1 MTIRTKIFSS
11 YTLFLLLPLLAALG
25 VGGYVGAC
33 KERQALEQQAIA
45 SVAALQQNTR
55 TAADAAM
62 TQALRTSAENSRLIL
77 QSLYQKSR
85 SGSLSPDK
93 AQWLAQE
100 ALIAQLSDAANSLL
114 CIDKQGLIL
123 VHPNKVL
130 LRTHLDSEL
139 LLRLRSASN
148 GGIIHPLIE
157 GQQPAVYSKAEF
169 PPWGWTIVAFWSTEK
184 FPRLLQLDQLS
195 QTMASFICG
204 SLSCQPFVVD
214 SEAAFWPP
222 PPTGVPGGLPQER
235 WTALGR
241 ELIGQQQGSMNW
253 NPNPNDPLGKRSL
266 FFAPTPELHLVSGVA
281 IPTSE
286 LTRPMTRFY
295 QLCGLILFPG
305 ALLLL
310 GLSYLL
316 ARRISRPLQDLVTLL
331 EQPEQH
337 HFDQECRTL
346 ASEECMRIV
355 TSCRQML
362 NSLNNQQRMLRE
374 EQETNASIQQQ
385 LHQEITIRQEAEH
398 KLQAE
403 NSTRRSAEK
412 YLLLFKNIFD
422 NAIEGIYITD
432 PKGRILTTNNSF
444 SRITGYPA
452 SEVIGQH
459 PALLASTPQVESTF
473 VAIWKNLPQAN
484 SWSGEIWNRKKD
496 GSIYPQWL
504 SVSVIRNEEQEIT
517 HYFAFFHDITELKRK
532 EKQISILAYSD
543 ALTKLPNRTALEH
556 RLTKAI
562 ARAGREN
569 RILAI
574 FFIDLD
580 NFKNINDSMGHDKGD
595 QVLIEVADRLSATIR
610 SEDTLSRLGGDEF
623 ILLSESIDNENAVY
637 NLASR
642 ILASLKQPIR
652 LHPNTIYVNASIG
665 ISIYPNDGRSSQELI
680 KNADMAMYKA
690 KSEGKNKFVMFT
702 QEMNEKLL
710 NRIRIEN
717 AIRSGLKQHEFT
729 VFYQPKIN
737 LVNERPTSFEAL
749 VRWRKNN
756 TIITPDQFI
765 PIAEESGLI
774 DEMSLYVL
782 DEVCI
787 FLSKIQAHNLQRLP
801 ISVNMSPRT
810 FNQKNIVE
818 TIDTILGAH
827 RINHQLIEFEITET
841 TAMKDVQHSLETMHR
856 FRERGIRFSIDDF
869 GTGYSSLSYLSEM
882 PVSTLKIDKRF
893 IHTGDL
899 NSRSIVSTITAM
911 SKQMQLNVV
920 AEGVETKDQ
929 LHWLRQIGC
938 NEVQGFYFARPM
950 PDKDT
955 LHYMHIA
962 ADAAAAEDE
971 AIAPPALPH

>member
-11 YTLFLLLPLLAALG
+11 YTLFLLFPLLAALG
-25 VGGYVGAC
+25 VGSYIGAR
-33 KERQALEQQAIA
+33 EQQQMLEQQVRA
-45 SVAALQQNTR
+45 SVAALQQSTESAVHVAQTQSLR
-55 TAADAAM
+55 TAAN
-62 TQALRTSAENSRLIL
+62 NSLLIIE
-77 QSLYQKSR
+77 SLYQKSL
-85 SGSLSPDK
+85 SSSLSPNE

-100 ALIAQLSDAANSLL
+100 ALIAQQPGPHRLLS
-114 CIDKQGLIL
+114 IDDQGMIL
-123 VHPNKVL
+123 VHPNKPLV
-130 LRTHLDSEL
+130 RTNLDREL
-139 LLRLRSASN
+139 LLQLRASSN
-148 GGIIHPLIE
+148 GDIIHFVADGKSPT
-157 GQQPAVYSKAEF
+157 VYCKQEF
-169 PPWGWTIVAFWSTEK
+169 LPWKWTIVAFCPSEEL
-184 FPRLLQLDQLS
+184 PQLVPFDQLS
-195 QTMASFICG
+195 RSLPGLMPG
-204 SLSCQPFVVD
+204 SLTIKPFAVD
-214 SEAAFWPP
+214 RAGTFRPALFAAAAQGKSQQILLEALARDM
-222 PPTGVPGGLPQER
+222 LK
-235 WTALGR
+235 
-241 ELIGQQQGSMNW
+241 QQQGTLSW
-253 NPNPNDPLGKRSL
+253 NPNDPLGERRLFYAPIPSL
-266 FFAPTPELHLVSGVA
+266 QLVVGVA
-281 IPTSE
+281 VPTTE
-286 LTRPMTRFY
+286 LARPMTRFY
-295 QLCGLILFPG
+295 QICVMVLLPG
-305 ALLLL
+305 ALLLA
-310 GLSYLL
+310 GLCHLL
-316 ARRISRPLQDLVTLL
+316 AQRISRPLQNLATLL
-331 EQPEQH
+331 EEGQ
-337 HFDQECRTL
+337 QELFSEKDSDL
-346 ASEECMRIV
+346 AFTESLRIV
-355 TSCRQML
+355 ASCRRML
-362 NSLNNQQRMLRE
+362 AALNNQQRMLAE
-374 EQETNASIQQQ
+374 EQDTNETIQHQ
-385 LHQEITIRQEAEH
+385 LHQEIAIRQEAEH
-398 KLQAE
+398 KLQSE
-403 NSTRRSAEK
+403 NTTRKSAEK

-432 PKGRILTTNNSF
+432 PEGRILTTNNSF

-452 SEVIGQH
+452 SEIIGQH
-459 PALLASTPQVESTF
+459 PGLLASTPQVESSF
-473 VAIWKNLPQAN
+473 ISMWNDLPQTG

-496 GSIYPQWL
+496 GSICPQWL
-504 SVSVIRNEEQEIT
+504 SVSVIRNESQEIT

-543 ALTKLPNRTALEH
+543 ALTKLPNRAALEH

-569 RILAI
+569 RALAV

-595 QVLIEVADRLSATIR
+595 QVLIEVAERLSATIR

-642 ILASLKQPIR
+642 ILASLKKPIT
-652 LHPNTIYVNASIG
+652 LTPNTIYVNASIG
-665 ISIYPNDGRSSQELI
+665 IALFPNDGHNSHELI

-702 QEMNEKLL
+702 KEMNEKLL

-729 VFYQPKIN
+729 VYYQPKIN
-737 LVNERPTSFEAL
+737 LASELPTSFEAL
-749 VRWRKNN
+749 VRWQKNS

-765 PIAEESGLI
+765 PVAEESGLI

-787 FLSKIQAHNLQRLP
+787 FLTKIQEHNLTRLP

-841 TAMKDVQHSLETMHR
+841 TAMKDVQHSLDTMHR

-893 IHTGDL
+893 INTDNA
-899 NSRSIVSTITAM
+899 NSRGIVSTITAM

-920 AEGVETKDQ
+920 AEGVETRDQ
-929 LHWLRQIGC
+929 LLWLRRIGC
-938 NEVQGFYFARPM
+938 NEVQGYYFSRPM
-950 PDKDT
+950 PEKDT
-955 LHYMHIA
+955 LNYLYVL
-962 ADAAAAEDE
+962 AES
-971 AIAPPALPH
+971 AQKHVLASPILAR